1 MHNIQFHTHGIALYN
16 NKVWKGMNTL
26 HRFTVLLLLSY
37 SLNTCLLCGGCC
49 MVRGGHETTPSIAS
63 LLFPVI
69 QLLPILDCLLL
80 PFTCTYTNTGKC
92 KHLHRV
98 TSLVPAWCLLL
109 AYYLFYQLLG
119 YHHQCSTS
127 AIYTSSSN
135 QPVAVWFVSSVVQQ
149 SQMQILSLWSVDKSK
164 NKRQPLSPGSCR
176 IRTQSSKGWWR
187 DSRRQ
192 NPPYALDKEL
202 LRSFLK
208 EKRVVLKNGIE
219 GDGGRRQKRSFRW
232 SSCQHLFGRKPE
244 SDIMRCI
251 SSSFHSTAASS
262 LSITSIFHNDGH
274 FLRADGGAL
283 L

>member
-1 MHNIQFHTHGIALYN
+1 MPPLIKEFVKLVHNIQFHTHGIALYN

-92 KHLHRV
+92 KHLHCV
-98 TSLVPAWCLLL
+98 TPIPAWCLLL

-219 GDGGRRQKRSFRW
+219 GDGGRRQKDHFV
-232 SSCQHLFGRKPE
+232 E
-244 SDIMRCI
+244 
-251 SSSFHSTAASS
+251 AAVNTCLVGSQN
-262 LSITSIFHNDGH
+262 LT
-274 FLRADGGAL
+274 
-283 L
+283 